1 MASTLYQ
8 NILHQLTR
16 TQTNIIT
23 GYTSLNKDLLSEIQA
38 YMHMTEIKFVL
49 SNIQIDSASTN
60 VDSERIM
67 DLRQFCKLYR
77 DITKQLRH
85 MHGEEDE
92 DWQKIDPIGEEV

>member
-1 MASTLYQ
+1 
-8 NILHQLTR
+8 
-16 TQTNIIT
+16 
-23 GYTSLNKDLLSEIQA
+23 
-38 YMHMTEIKFVL
+38 MHMTEIKFIL

-85 MHGEEDE
+85 MHGVEDE
-92 DWQKIDPIGEEV
+92 DWQKIDPIGEEVWWALSV

>member
-1 MASTLYQ
+1 
-8 NILHQLTR
+8 
-16 TQTNIIT
+16 
-23 GYTSLNKDLLSEIQA
+23 
-38 YMHMTEIKFVL
+38 MHMTEIKFIL

-77 DITKQLRH
+77 DITKQLRD